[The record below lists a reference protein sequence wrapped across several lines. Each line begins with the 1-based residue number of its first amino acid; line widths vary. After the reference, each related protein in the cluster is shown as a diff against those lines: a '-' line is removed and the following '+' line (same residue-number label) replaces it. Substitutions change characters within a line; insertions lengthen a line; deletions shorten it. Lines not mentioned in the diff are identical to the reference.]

1 VRVGAPA
8 TLTGQLVDAD
18 PSQVLSLTVIWGDGS
33 VPDQSTPDRDPFAVT
48 HTYASPGVYTVHV
61 IWSDSHG
68 VSNSRD
74 LTITVRP
81 ARHGEHGDHDSHT
94 DDLDAFFAALA
105 GALEDRHHRK

>member
-1 VRVGAPA
+1 MRVGAPA

-48 HTYASPGVYTVHV
+48 HTYARPGVYTVQA
-61 IWSDSHG
+61 IWTDSEG
-68 VSNSRD
+68 RSNGRD
-74 LTITVRP
+74 LTIRVRP
-81 ARHGEHGDHDSHT
+81 ASHGDHGDHDSRT

-105 GALEDRHHRK
+105 RAVEDRHHRN